1 MPKPG
6 TTKFNA
12 RLLVAEDNPVNLDIA
27 ARILET
33 LGCRV
38 VTANNGAVA
47 ALLLT
52 QEKFDLVFMDYEMPD
67 LDGLEATK
75 LARSVEML
83 TSLASAQ
90 PGKRTPI
97 IALTSHVLDDVRQKC
112 LGGGMDDLLAKPF
125 NKQQIREILHRWI
138 GDLEIDAAGAD
149 AAVPGE
155 KAGEA
160 LPQSQGG
167 DNPSIDRTV
176 MNALLESQGAA
187 GSSFLK
193 RLFDRFAEMAPQHMA
208 SLWEKYRAG
217 QADELW
223 RIAHNLRSGASALG
237 ARLLAHRCAEIEKQ
251 ARERGLEGLEPKLV
265 LLEADLAVALESL
278 KSLGRELGERAGAA

>member
-1 MPKPG
+1 MRKEN
-6 TTKFNA
+6 TKFNA

-75 LARSVEML
+75 LARTVELL
-83 TSLASAQ
+83 TSLAVAQ

-112 LGGGMDDLLAKPF
+112 LASGMDDLLAKPF
-125 NKQQIREILHRWI
+125 NKQQIREMLHRWI
-138 GDLEIDAAGAD
+138 GDLAVAGGD
-149 AAVPGE
+149 GAAVAAEKSGE
-155 KAGEA
+155 E
-160 LPQSQGG
+160 LPQTPGG
-167 DNPSIDRTV
+167 DDPSIDRTV

-187 GSSFLK
+187 GSAFLK
-193 RLFDRFAEMAPQHMA
+193 RLFDRFAEMAPQHMTTM
-208 SLWEKYRAG
+208 WEKFRAG
-217 QADELW
+217 QADEVW
-223 RIAHNLRSGASALG
+223 RTAHNLRSGASALG
-237 ARLLAHRCAEIEKQ
+237 ARLLAHRCGEIEKQ
-251 ARERGLEGLEPKLV
+251 AREHGLEGLEPKLV
-265 LLEADLAVALESL
+265 LLGTDLTVALESL
-278 KSLGRELGERAGAA
+278 KNLGRELGERAGAA

>member
-1 MPKPG
+1 MRKAN
-6 TTKFNA
+6 TQFNA
-12 RLLVAEDNPVNLDIA
+12 RILVAEDNPVNLDIA
-27 ARILET
+27 GRILET

-75 LARSVEML
+75 LARSVELL
-83 TSLASAQ
+83 TSLVTTGA
-90 PGKRTPI
+90 GKRTPI

-112 LGGGMDDLLAKPF
+112 LAGGMDDLLAKPF
-125 NKQQIREILHRWI
+125 NKQQMREVLHRWI
-138 GDLEIDAAGAD
+138 GDLEIAGA
-149 AAVPGE
+149 AADGMAAAE
-155 KAGEA
+155 NAQAA
-160 LPQSQGG
+160 LPQTPGS

-187 GSSFLK
+187 GSAFLK

-208 SLWEKYRAG
+208 GLWEKYRAG
-217 QADELW
+217 QADEVW
-223 RIAHNLRSGASALG
+223 RTAHNLRSGASALG
-237 ARLLAHRCAEIEKQ
+237 ARQLAHRCGEIEKQ
-251 ARERGLEGLEPKLV
+251 AREHGLSGLEPKLA
-265 LLEADLAVALESL
+265 LLEADLGAALESL